1 MLDGPLFPVKVRFVS
16 QKYLNRIAAAKN
28 ETVSGCYV
36 SSENLIYI
44 ADELSADVKNH
55 VLGHELYHAFIEHT
69 KQLKS
74 EEDQADAFGGMLMR
88 LLGDISLISLL
99 KWV

>member
-28 ETVSGCYV
+28 EIVSGCYV
-36 SSENLIYI
+36 PSENLIYI
-44 ADELSADVKNH
+44 ADELSIDVKNH
-55 VLGHELYHAFIEHT
+55 VLGHELYHAFVEHT
-69 KQLKS
+69 QQLKS

-88 LLGDISLISLL
+88 LLGNTSLLSLL
-99 KWV
+99 K